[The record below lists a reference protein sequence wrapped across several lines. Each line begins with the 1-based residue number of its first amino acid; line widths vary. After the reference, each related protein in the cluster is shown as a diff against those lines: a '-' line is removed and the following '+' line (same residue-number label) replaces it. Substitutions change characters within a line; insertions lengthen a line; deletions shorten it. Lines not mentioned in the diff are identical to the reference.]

1 MFKRKICL
9 FFLSVLSVTLGA
21 LFNLIAVDK
30 TLSISPYTTTYSKF
44 VERCHSICHYDSE
57 CKSFDFTKTSDSEGI
72 CSFYD
77 VYVTSD
83 TNQSMALVSKPGARL
98 FSKVNLYKKDC
109 AHLYRDGNRRS
120 GLYEIRSPLHPQ
132 RPLKVYCNMELD
144 GGGWTVFQRRYDG
157 SVEFKTR
164 TWAEYKEGFG
174 NAPGEYWLGNEVVH
188 RLTTSEKYDYMVWAK
203 AFDGETA
210 KRKLLEFKLGNEQSG
225 YRFNHEGMAPGY
237 ENQPIYA
244 AVYDNTNLNGAS
256 FKTYDQ
262 GGCALSYGAWWFLG
276 CHRYAMNGGYP
287 TSNDGTAL
295 NRSNGIIWVDFRNPL
310 ISLKESMLMIR
321 PKWF

>member
-1 MFKRKICL
+1 MKHKICL
-9 FFLSVLSVTLGA
+9 FFLSALSVTLGA

-30 TLSISPYTTTYSKF
+30 TLSISPYTTAHSKF

-57 CKSFDFTKTSDSEGI
+57 CKSFDFAKTTDSEGI

-83 TNQSMALVSKPGARL
+83 ANQSMALVPKPGARL
-98 FSKVNLYKKDC
+98 FSKVHLKDC

-132 RPLKVYCNMELD
+132 RPFKVYCNMELD

-164 TWAEYKEGFG
+164 TWAEYREGFG

-188 RLTTSEKYDYMVWAK
+188 RLTTSETYDYMVWAK
-203 AFDGETA
+203 AFDGVTA
-210 KRKLLEFKLGNEQSG
+210 KRKLLRFKLGNEQSG

-244 AVYDNTNLNGAS
+244 GVYSNSNMNGSS
-256 FKTYDQ
+256 FKTYEQ
-262 GGCALSYGAWWFLG
+262 GGCALIHGAWWFLA
-276 CHRYAMNGGYP
+276 CHSYAMNGPYP
-287 TSNDGTAL
+287 PSATVVGAS
-295 NRSNGIIWVDFRNPL
+295 GIIWAQFRGFGE
-310 ISLKESMLMIR
+310 SLKESMLMIR
-321 PKWF
+321 PRWF